1 MINDRRVFTLTT
13 FGKSGIADLY
23 NNAFSEALNNTTM
36 EIFPKILIFA
46 PLRTI
51 SPLQILLQTMTKI
64 RIIKFWIALIQE
76 IYKEFAPKWN
86 LFFSSIKYF
95 L

>member
-1 MINDRRVFTLTT
+1 
-13 FGKSGIADLY
+13 
-23 NNAFSEALNNTTM
+23 M
-36 EIFPKILIFA
+36 EIYPKLIFA

-64 RIIKFWIALIQE
+64 RITKFWIALIQE

-86 LFFSSIKYF
+86 LFFTIKYF
-95 L
+95 TSSFPLFTFFSCRK